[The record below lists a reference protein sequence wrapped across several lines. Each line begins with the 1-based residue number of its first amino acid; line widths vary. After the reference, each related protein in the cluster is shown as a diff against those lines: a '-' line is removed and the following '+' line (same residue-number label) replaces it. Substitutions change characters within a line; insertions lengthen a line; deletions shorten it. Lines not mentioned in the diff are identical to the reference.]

1 MYELTWADLVRML
14 QSAWNTVIDNALR
27 LLQLFL
33 TPFGEILNND
43 VGASSWITDLIQWI
57 LSFFGVN
64 FLLLTPLEF
73 MLGSAIPLIIVFT
86 IYRYVKQ

>member
-1 MYELTWADLVRML
+1 MYELTWADLVLML
-14 QSAWNTVIDNALR
+14 QAAWNTVIDNALR

-33 TPFGEILNND
+33 TPFGDILNND
-43 VGASSWITDLIQWI
+43 VGASEWITNLISWV
-57 LSFFGVN
+57 LSFFGVD

-73 MLGSAIPLIIVFT
+73 MLGSAIPLIVVFT

>member
-14 QSAWNTVIDNALR
+14 QAAWNTVIDNALR

-33 TPFGEILNND
+33 TPFGDILD
-43 VGASSWITDLIQWI
+43 YDIGASNWVTEIIDWV
-57 LSFFGVN
+57 LSFFGVD
-64 FLLLTPLEF
+64 FLSLTPLEF

-86 IYRYVKQ
+86 IFRYVKQ

>member
-1 MYELTWADLVRML
+1 MYVLTWADLLRML
-14 QSAWNTVIDNALR
+14 QAAWNTVIDNALR
-27 LLQLFL
+27 LLQLF
-33 TPFGEILNND
+33 TSPFGDIIEKD
-43 VGASSWITDLIQWI
+43 VGLSSWVTNLINWI
-57 LSFFGVN
+57 LSFFGVD